1 MILYYAG
8 AHSLFKLF
16 LISYLVYYANCMFT
30 TYYCIDVQP
39 IFISIP

>member
-8 AHSLFKLF
+8 AHSLFTLF
-16 LISYLVYYANCMFT
+16 LISYLVYYSNFMFT

-39 IFISIP
+39 MSISIP